1 MTDNAESTRFTI
13 GEYLVN
19 TDDNTVTFDGTAK
32 HIEPRAM
39 QVLQVLA
46 AQANKTVNRQALLE
60 QVWGDRVVVDEALTR
75 TISQLRN
82 AFNDSKSRAVIQ
94 TVPKKGYRLNAA
106 VHWHQEVAGL
116 APPEVVDPIRP
127 EQADVPPLTDDVI
140 PADYDSGKG
149 GKWRWGL
156 PLLIV
161 MAIIGVVAWLVQ
173 SSDSS
178 LLDEAPS
185 VAVLPLTSA
194 GGEEK
199 SEYLAQGISEEL
211 VTALGRVGNLRVPSR
226 YSTLASVRQHTTVES
241 LAGALDVRFLLEGSV
256 QQADG
261 RFHITVRLIDATKDA
276 TVWSNTYEDENAHLL
291 TISDTVAQDVLTVLL
306 PSAGTASTL
315 GSRGQVSNVD
325 AYQALL
331 KGNYWL
337 MNGST
342 SDWFLQAEA
351 AFNKAIE
358 EDPGYA
364 RAYGSLAYIYARYD
378 YHDRHLAPA
387 KARQLAQTAIDTA
400 LTLDPNDTYAHLARA
415 ILATS
420 AQRFTAAEKALQQ
433 VLQHSPSHPSA
444 LYLYSEL
451 RLAQNQ
457 FDTAQRYAELA
468 LEADPYSPWI
478 NVNQA
483 IVHFWRNELDAA
495 LEATDAAIAID
506 EKYTWAYV
514 WKAKILHQMGRLPEA
529 IAVMQASLK
538 QDASSPVN
546 TAYAGL
552 LYLELGLP
560 DQADALFT
568 TTASLLGDGTDARLW
583 KGFVRFAYQQQNPD
597 VAAALLAES
606 ALLDNRIFSLVPVLV
621 SVYRQLGEEQKAIEV
636 LQQPWPPETA
646 PKVNYLNLHRMAGI
660 AALRAGAEIT
670 PDPAPVS
677 IPPVLLPKVT
687 GTYAMLSDSGNAA
700 QARTLLREQLQTR
713 WVPFIWSAGSGWRSE
728 MASQAPA
735 LTDPL
740 HTFLQRRQAAAAKV
754 MNSEH

>member
-1 MTDNAESTRFTI
+1 MTENAELTRFTV

-19 TDDNTVTFDGTAK
+19 TDDNTVTSGDVEK

-46 AQANKTVNRQALLE
+46 AQANKTVHRHALLE

-82 AFNDSKSRAVIQ
+82 AFNDNNRRTVIQ
-94 TVPKKGYRLNAA
+94 TVPKKGYRLNGT
-106 VHWHQEVAGL
+106 VHWLQEPEGL
-116 APPEVVDPIRP
+116 TPPAVTDPLRP
-127 EQADVPPLTDDVI
+127 EQAEVPPLPDEVI
-140 PADYDSGKG
+140 PSSHASSQGN
-149 GKWRWGL
+149 RWWWGV
-156 PLLIV
+156 PLV
-161 MAIIGVVAWLVQ
+161 FVVVIIGVVAWLVQ

-185 VAVLPLTSA
+185 VAVLPLTNA

-199 SEYLAQGISEEL
+199 SAYLAQGISEEL
-211 VTALGRVGNLRVPSR
+211 VTALGRAGNLRVPSR
-226 YSTLASVRQHTTVES
+226 YSTLISARQHTTVEA

-261 RFHITVRLIDATKDA
+261 RFRITVRLIDATKDT
-276 TVWSNTYEDENAHLL
+276 TVWSNTYEDENAQLL
-291 TISDTVAQDVLTVLL
+291 TLSDTVAQDVLAVLL
-306 PSAGTASTL
+306 PSAGAASTL
-315 GSRGQVSNVD
+315 GSRGQVSSAD

-351 AFNKAIE
+351 AFNQAIE

-378 YHDRHLAPA
+378 YHDRHLAPD
-387 KARQLAQTAIDTA
+387 KGRQLARAAIDKA
-400 LTLDPNDTYAHLARA
+400 LALDPNDSYAHLARA

-420 AQRFTAAEKALQQ
+420 TQQFTAAEKALQQ
-433 VLQHSPSHPSA
+433 VLQQSPGHPSA

-457 FDTAQRYAELA
+457 FDAAQRYAELA

-483 IVHFWRNELDAA
+483 IVYFWQNKLEAA
-495 LEATDAAIAID
+495 LKATEAAIAID
-506 EKYTWAYV
+506 DKYTWAYV
-514 WKAKILHQMGRLPEA
+514 WKAKILHHMGRLPAA
-529 IAVMQASLK
+529 IKVMQQSLEE
-538 QDASSPVN
+538 DASSPVN

-552 LYLELGLP
+552 LYLELGLTE
-560 DQADALFT
+560 QADALFT
-568 TTASLLGDGTDARLW
+568 TTASLLGDGPDARLW
-583 KGFVRFAYQQQNPD
+583 KGFVRLAYRQQNPD

-621 SVYRQLGEEQKAIEV
+621 NIYRQLGEEEKAIEV
-636 LQQPWPPETA
+636 LHQSWWAKTEL
-646 PKVNYLNLHRMAGI
+646 KVNYLNVHRVAGI
-660 AALRAGAEIT
+660 TALQGATATHTASGRIPAEI
-670 PDPAPVS
+670 
-677 IPPVLLPKVT
+677 LPRVAST
-687 GTYAMLSDSGNAA
+687 FAMLIDHADSTT
-700 QARTLLREQLQTR
+700 AREVVAEQLKTR
-713 WVPFIWSAGSGWRSE
+713 WVPYIWSAGSNPFSRVS
-728 MASQAPA
+728 AQTPA
-735 LTDPL
+735 LTEAWQ
-740 HTFLQRRQAAAAKV
+740 TFLQRRQTAAAEVTTAAQ
-754 MNSEH
+754 